1 MPSPAANS
9 RHLFQFLR
17 SALHIQADCRCQD
30 CGDALS
36 GRSLVIQQL
45 DTILPPGQGCPFKR
59 GGRALLGMLLKREQS
74 LDPRLVTDPLVRIVD
89 ILRQCRDPATSRAIW
104 ALLQHFKFDN
114 SPISGTHLLGY
125 DYTYNEH
132 RQIVWAISPLNNEI
146 SQARKEDIRELRRLG
161 HEMFVETYHDI
172 PTTRLDLAYWDWE
185 SQN

>member
-36 GRSLVIQQL
+36 GRSLIIQQL
-45 DTILPPGQGCPFKR
+45 GTILPPSQGCPFKR

-74 LDPRLVTDPLVRIVD
+74 LDPRLITDPLMRIVS
-89 ILRQCRDPATSRAIW
+89 ILRQCRDPVTSRAIW
-104 ALLQHFKFDN
+104 ALLQHFKYDN
-114 SPISGTHLLGY
+114 SPISGTHHLGL
-125 DYTYNEH
+125 DYTYDENL
-132 RQIVWAISPLNNEI
+132 RIVWAISPLNNEI
-146 SQARKEDIRELRRLG
+146 SAARKEDIRELRRLG
-161 HEMFVETYHDI
+161 HEMFTETYHDI
-172 PTTRLDLAYWDWE
+172 PTTRLDLEFWDWE

>member
-104 ALLQHFKFDN
+104 VLLQHFKFDN

-161 HEMFVETYHDI
+161 HEMFVESYHDI